1 MEEERARALLRS
13 SNSRFRIDG
22 SVKSFCSVNCV
33 HQQSAESFELQR
45 PRGVNICVMSRI
57 TGLWGFA
64 SLIHVTDFLE

>member
-33 HQQSAESFELQR
+33 HQKSAESLSFKGPEVLTF
-45 PRGVNICVMSRI
+45 V
-57 TGLWGFA
+57 
-64 SLIHVTDFLE
+64 